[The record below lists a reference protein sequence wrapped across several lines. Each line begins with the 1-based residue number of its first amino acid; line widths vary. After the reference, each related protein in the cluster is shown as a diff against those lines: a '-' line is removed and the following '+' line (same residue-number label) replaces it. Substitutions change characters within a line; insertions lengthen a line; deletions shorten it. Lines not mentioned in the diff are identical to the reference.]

1 MLGSEDAGWP
11 PTVDDLVKWSH
22 MFQSVGTFCNYEGKH
37 NCGVCFIFNFA
48 CDLQGYVRTAC
59 LALNIRATLAYE
71 PALRRAKGAIIKRMM
86 SSTRP
91 KQFIQ
96 RTCLYNMVDGVRK
109 DIESQSYAMLWL
121 AAYSFMLRVPSE
133 ALKMKKGGDGTTGH
147 SVIVAES
154 DKCIALHLASRKNRQ
169 RGSVVRR
176 FCTCKQEEAVS
187 HPLCVVHTLWNGF
200 FAHMQPGDQ
209 PWAVLTP
216 GEVNLHLRATLRKL
230 GVCQC
235 ACVCNFPC

>member
-1 MLGSEDAGWP
+1 
-11 PTVDDLVKWSH
+11 
-22 MFQSVGTFCNYEGKH
+22 
-37 NCGVCFIFNFA
+37 
-48 CDLQGYVRTAC
+48 
-59 LALNIRATLAYE
+59 
-71 PALRRAKGAIIKRMM
+71 
-86 SSTRP
+86 
-91 KQFIQ
+91 
-96 RTCLYNMVDGVRK
+96 MVDGVRK

-121 AAYSFMLRVPSE
+121 VAYSFMLRVPSE
-133 ALKMKKGGDGTTGH
+133 ALKMKRGGDGTTGC

-176 FCTCKQEEAVS
+176 LCTCKQEEAVS

-216 GEVNLHLRATLRKL
+216 GEVNQHLRATLRKL
-230 GVCQC
+230 GVRQC
-235 ACVCNFPC
+235 ACVCNFHYYSHFGRLQTRVSMAPMTSAEVMPRTCKRLSIHW

>member
-11 PTVDDLVKWSH
+11 PAVDDLVKWSH
-22 MFQSVGTFCNYEGKH
+22 MFQSIGTFCNYEGKH
-37 NCGVCFIFNFA
+37 FCCVRFIYNSA

-59 LALNIRATLAYE
+59 LALGIRAILSDE
-71 PALRRAKGAIIKRMM
+71 PVLRRAKGAIIKRMM
-86 SSTRP
+86 SSPRP
-91 KQFIQ
+91 KRFIQ

-121 AAYSFMLRVPSE
+121 VAYSFMLRVPSE
-133 ALKMKKGGDGTTGH
+133 ALPMKRGGDGTTGC

-169 RGSVVRR
+169 NGSVVRR
-176 FCTCKQEEAVS
+176 FCTCKQEEAGS
-187 HPLCVVHTLWNGF
+187 HPLCVVHTLWNDF

-209 PWAVLTP
+209 PWAVITP
-216 GEVNLHLRATLRKL
+216 GAVNQHLRVTLSKL
-230 GVCQC
+230 GVRQC
-235 ACVCNFPC
+235 AMCL